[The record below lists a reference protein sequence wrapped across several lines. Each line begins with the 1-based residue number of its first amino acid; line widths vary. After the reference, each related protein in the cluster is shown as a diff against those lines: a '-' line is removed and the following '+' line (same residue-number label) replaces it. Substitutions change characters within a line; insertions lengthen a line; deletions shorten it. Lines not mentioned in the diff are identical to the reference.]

1 MSQKKCG
8 ADRGTHAMRRL
19 VVATAVDQSDCAPS
33 ATQSGV
39 GAQMDP
45 AVSSGRADVVSGTIP
60 TTTPDGPACVATF
73 EQAVIR
79 AHARRTS
86 PRNPLGFYGAEAI
99 AQESA
104 DAGVRPVH
112 SIRTI
117 HRILARHK
125 LVPRTRRDRSR
136 RGPNLPTPPARC
148 LNDMHHLD
156 FIGGH
161 YLAARRPGV
170 IVNRKDLATGLVG
183 GTEEPDRRVQR
194 VPAFLTRDWHRHG
207 RPRFLQMDND
217 MSLTGGRFH
226 PRSLGQLIRFCLACR
241 VIPVFTPERQPAANA
256 RGERDNGLW
265 QEKVWQRYRFRT
277 LRHLR
282 VRSHAFQ
289 VAYNTYLTR
298 RLIRQGHHT
307 RLNGLRHPL
316 PVPFR
321 VPTPLPLYRGPI
333 WVIRRVDEEGLSRVI
348 QMSPVRVI
356 EKSPPWLRGRCS
368 FFEPHQARFE
378 FLLESIGMPARF
390 RTALHSTRDPGLRPL
405 VTHRGEWLATG

>member
-1 MSQKKCG
+1 MQQRAISWI
-8 ADRGTHAMRRL
+8 ARRL
-19 VVATAVDQSDCAPS
+19 RRSREWVHKWIRRYRQGGPTWFLERSRRPHPMARR
-33 ATQSGV
+33 
-39 GAQMDP
+39 
-45 AVSSGRADVVSGTIP
+45 VS
-60 TTTPDGPACVATF
+60 ATF

-79 AHARRTS
+79 AHARLTS

-99 AQESA
+99 AQELA
-104 DAGVRPVH
+104 DAGVHPVH

-125 LVPRTRRDRSR
+125 LVTRTRRDRSR
-136 RGPNLPTPPARC
+136 RGPHLPTPPARR
-148 LNDMHHLD
+148 LNDVHQLD
-156 FIGGH
+156 FIVGH
-161 YLAARRPGV
+161 YLAAQRPVV
-170 IVNRKDLATGLVG
+170 IVNRKDMATGLVG
-183 GTEEPDRRVQR
+183 GAEEPDRRVQR
-194 VPAFLTRDWHRHG
+194 GLAFLTRDWHRHG

-226 PRSLGQLIRFCLACR
+226 PRRLGQLIRFCLACR

-256 RGERDNGLW
+256 RVERYNGLW

-307 RLNGLRHPL
+307 RLNGLRRPL

-321 VPTPLPLYRGPI
+321 VPTPLPLYRGQS
-333 WVIRRVDEEGLSRVI
+333 WVIRRVDEEGHI
-348 QMSPVRVI
+348 QVLNETIQLPIRYAPAYVRVVI
-356 EKSPPWLRGRCS
+356 RTGPQTLSVYWIASQHVRLKRIAHRSLSSP
-368 FFEPHQARFE
+368 
-378 FLLESIGMPARF
+378 
-390 RTALHSTRDPGLRPL
+390 
-405 VTHRGEWLATG
+405 